1 MLNTIYKKK
10 SYSILKEE
18 REINRD
24 RSLRINN
31 QLIDKERKWRETQR
45 QINHENTI
53 LRNKLLNIYIP
64 KDKDFVNN
72 ETMKTNQSL
81 DTIYKDKT
89 FGLNFPNR

>member
-31 QLIDKERKWRETQR
+31 QLLDKERKWR
-45 QINHENTI
+45 
-53 LRNKLLNIYIP
+53 
-64 KDKDFVNN
+64 
-72 ETMKTNQSL
+72 
-81 DTIYKDKT
+81 
-89 FGLNFPNR
+89 